1 MLAIVALKWRD
12 GNARTGESGVKA
24 MSKSEAVASNVWTA
38 RNWSADAGE
47 GSIHDDATAAKLG
60 FRGGTVAGSIHM
72 DQYAALLVELY
83 GQRWFERGA
92 LSLYFLNATVDGEA
106 VTATAQALPGS
117 LFGPVPVSMWADKGV
132 QVSAGTASLY
142 DHSASALKTR
152 DLRPANPDSL
162 RILKPL
168 PAGTSLGEYRVA
180 TDTALFR
187 QRLAASLVS
196 APLPWYSGPSPWGG
210 PIAPPSLVVEVL
222 WGAPMRGLN
231 AILHRTG
238 GVGLFGAIEVAHH
251 NGPFFQ
257 DQTYIVNAQV
267 VAVSESPKTESL
279 WFDSTAH
286 DSNGRLVA
294 TQRMMLRFMK
304 DSSPLYQ

>member
-1 MLAIVALKWRD
+1 
-12 GNARTGESGVKA
+12 
-24 MSKSEAVASNVWTA
+24 MSKSEAVASNRWTA

-106 VTATAQALPGS
+106 VTATAEAHPGNLS
-117 LFGPVPVSMWADKGV
+117 NPVDVSMWADNGV
-132 QVSAGTASLY
+132 QVSSGTASLY
-142 DHSASALKTR
+142 DHSGSLLKTR
-152 DLRPANPDSL
+152 DLRPVSPESL

-168 PAGTSLGEYRVA
+168 RVGSSLGEYRVA
-180 TDTALFR
+180 ADTALFR
-187 QRLAASLVS
+187 QRLAANLIS
-196 APLPWYSGPSPWGG
+196 APLPWYSGSSPWGG

-231 AILHRTG
+231 AILRRTG

-257 DQTYIVNAQV
+257 QQTYTVNAHV

-286 DSNGRLVA
+286 DAEGRLVA